1 MTVEQR
7 SRSAYCVASV
17 SKKEDSRSDSS
28 SRRAGQARAAL
39 ESCFER
45 CVRTRV
51 VTIDTSSLAGTYAK
65 LPLQDRVS
73 CTHGWAH
80 QGKVA
85 KYVPK
90 HMEKYSNTDQRTA
103 KGEERNDR
111 DLRTEEEEHSPLV
124 NEDAS
129 LAHQVEH
136 FFEWHLVMVL
146 LLPPCCVFPGARRIE
161 HEFRVLLA
169 SLHCE

>member
-1 MTVEQR
+1 MHVELW

-73 CTHGWAH
+73 CKYGWAH
-80 QGKVA
+80 QERSHNMYPGIWKI
-85 KYVPK
+85 
-90 HMEKYSNTDQRTA
+90 TRTPI
-103 KGEERNDR
+103 KGEERNDK

-146 LLPPCCVFPGARRIE
+146 LLPPCCVLPGARRIE

-169 SLHCE
+169 SLHSE